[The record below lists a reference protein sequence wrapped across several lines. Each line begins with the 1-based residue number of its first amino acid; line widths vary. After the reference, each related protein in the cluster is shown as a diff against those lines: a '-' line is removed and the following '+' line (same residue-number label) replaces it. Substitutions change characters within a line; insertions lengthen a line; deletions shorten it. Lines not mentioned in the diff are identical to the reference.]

1 MLFDLMRR
9 AGKPWP
15 VIATAVFASMTCQA
29 MAQTQ
34 TGALEPDQPPHL
46 ASHGGTLAG
55 TAFPRWFADRNGVA
69 VELCGAKNDT
79 LNACVFDPPIAGDTY
94 SETLGFGDEAFWWL
108 ADTSMPFAGGT
119 AQLVLGVEAA
129 FGGGPPLAGD
139 EFTFGRVRMRIDVPA
154 AGTYKVTYPFG
165 EEIFTVDAPGTKAIN
180 ATLDTGTF
188 APDFDGPQKSR
199 IGAFLVWPSGAPV
212 GYVGDGAT
220 PHIVTGSPSGFNKF
234 RVEKTDG
241 GTVAPAETDQFVVS
255 GRLFT
260 GQIETLLES
269 RRATYDGYRLEVLA
283 TSTKDATVTASW
295 NGATPVPLY
304 SGGNGYFYLSTPVT
318 GMPSSVVIAATAPNK
333 TKAEI
338 TSKVVDI
345 VNITGASYNP
355 ATKALTVSAK
365 SSMYVQG
372 STSNPVLKIEPFGVV
387 VPADLS
393 AEVPNIPVPPAHVKV
408 ASSLGGSEMKIVTIT
423 GASPPV
429 TGVGA
434 TEPPPPAA
442 APVPNPDNAT
452 AIINTPVVV
461 NVLANDTDASGI
473 NPTSIVITTQP
484 DPLKGSIG
492 LIDLAGIQVK
502 PATGYVSNATANPP
516 DAIIFSY
523 AVKDT
528 TGAQSAPATVT
539 VKVIGESLNVTQA
552 EFRTGGGGWRI
563 RGTSDALASNTIT
576 ASLNGTTIG
585 SAAVDPTGAFDIR
598 APGPTPTA
606 TSVITLTS
614 SKGTALK
621 NIGITIRK

>member
-212 GYVGDGAT
+212 G
-220 PHIVTGSPSGFNKF
+220 
-234 RVEKTDG
+234 
-241 GTVAPAETDQFVVS
+241 
-255 GRLFT
+255 
-260 GQIETLLES
+260 
-269 RRATYDGYRLEVLA
+269 
-283 TSTKDATVTASW
+283 
-295 NGATPVPLY
+295 
-304 SGGNGYFYLSTPVT
+304 
-318 GMPSSVVIAATAPNK
+318 
-333 TKAEI
+333 
-338 TSKVVDI
+338 
-345 VNITGASYNP
+345 
-355 ATKALTVSAK
+355 
-365 SSMYVQG
+365 
-372 STSNPVLKIEPFGVV
+372 
-387 VPADLS
+387 
-393 AEVPNIPVPPAHVKV
+393 
-408 ASSLGGSEMKIVTIT
+408 
-423 GASPPV
+423 
-429 TGVGA
+429 
-434 TEPPPPAA
+434 
-442 APVPNPDNAT
+442 
-452 AIINTPVVV
+452 
-461 NVLANDTDASGI
+461 
-473 NPTSIVITTQP
+473 
-484 DPLKGSIG
+484 
-492 LIDLAGIQVK
+492 
-502 PATGYVSNATANPP
+502 
-516 DAIIFSY
+516 
-523 AVKDT
+523 
-528 TGAQSAPATVT
+528 
-539 VKVIGESLNVTQA
+539 
-552 EFRTGGGGWRI
+552 
-563 RGTSDALASNTIT
+563 
-576 ASLNGTTIG
+576 
-585 SAAVDPTGAFDIR
+585 
-598 APGPTPTA
+598 
-606 TSVITLTS
+606 
-614 SKGTALK
+614 
-621 NIGITIRK
+621 